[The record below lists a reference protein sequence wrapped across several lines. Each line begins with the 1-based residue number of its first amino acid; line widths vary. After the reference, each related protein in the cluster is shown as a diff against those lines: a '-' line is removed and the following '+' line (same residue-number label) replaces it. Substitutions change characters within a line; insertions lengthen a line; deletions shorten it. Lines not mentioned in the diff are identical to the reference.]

1 MNDSA
6 SLRLAELLAA
16 RVCHDLIGPVGAI
29 ANGAELLAE
38 ESGRPD
44 PEVVGLIGGSARA
57 ASRRLQFFRAAF
69 GTANALSSGRPL
81 AEARALALGLI
92 EEGGKIGLEFASP
105 EPTLEARAGRA
116 AVKALLNLVLI
127 ALESLPRGGSVRV
140 DLTGEGAAG
149 LGIAIACDGPQARLA
164 EEIRVALGGE
174 PAEPTPRT
182 VPAHL
187 VRMLATG
194 AGGRIAVTQQG
205 DTVRMTATFPG
216 PR

>member
-92 EEGGKIGLEFASP
+92 EEGGRIGLEFPSP
-105 EPTLEARAGRA
+105 EPPLEARAGRA
-116 AVKALLNLVLI
+116 AVKTLLNLVLI

-140 DLTGEGAAG
+140 DVTEEGTAG
-149 LGIAIACDGPQARLA
+149 IVIAIACDGPQARLA
-164 EEIRVALGGE
+164 DEIRAALAGDA
-174 PAEPTPRT
+174 AEPSPRT

-187 VRMLATG
+187 LRMLASG
-194 AGGRIAVTQQG
+194 AGGRITVAQQG
-205 DTVRMTATFPG
+205 DTVRLTATFPAA
-216 PR
+216 R